1 MLCYLGLL
9 VSSYFTPPHPAPTLS
24 PVHGRACH
32 WGCLCCKALNCV
44 TSLPGPSVH
53 YSEYPMVLAIVR
65 AFSGYKAPVFHWE
78 GYWASFLCLDSQR
91 NSPISVFCYPSFF
104 FFLLT
109 FIILRFTG
117 GWLKSGLPVQT
128 VALLSGLPLSL
139 FTLQL
144 SGGHTALE
152 RICWSDA
159 SKKLWQSLLQ
169 RPVQLPLGDETERR
183 PSRKSKHFWSHFSP
197 KKVYK
202 IKWNKI
208 RFTLTKH

>member
-32 WGCLCCKALNCV
+32 WGCLCCKALNSV

-117 GWLKSGLPVQT
+117 GDWNQACPYKQWRCYLGSLCPSSHCSYQ
-128 VALLSGLPLSL
+128 VA
-139 FTLQL
+139 TLHWKG
-144 SGGHTALE
+144 SAE
-152 RICWSDA
+152 VM
-159 SKKLWQSLLQ
+159 
-169 RPVQLPLGDETERR
+169 P
-183 PSRKSKHFWSHFSP
+183 RKSCGRVCCRGLYSCHWETKLREDHPGKVSISGPISVP
-197 KKVYK
+197 KK
-202 IKWNKI
+202 
-208 RFTLTKH
+208 FTK